1 MSGSPPRENPKKIM
15 TQHNI
20 EANSQPVIQKSQED
34 EEEDFEIDVDDE
46 PRDLTDSEFNKL
58 TIE

>member
-1 MSGSPPRENPKKIM
+1 MSGSPPRENPKNIM

-20 EANSQPVIQKSQED
+20 EANTQPVIQKSQEE